1 MNKRQLNTFE
11 KHTPSNYKS
20 QLSSENYNT
29 LLTGHLPPD
38 VALFDQGSDVTYTCR
53 LDLLTNVRQLNTP
66 ERFSTISGDVKSS
79 LVGTMHLNLGYR
91 NGTINW
97 IEKEAYYSPHYTST
111 ILSKKL
117 LEKYNLYLFYK
128 PPYRATF
135 HNSRNE
141 ELVYDV
147 PLINGKLLFKLNVYS
162 IYNVPKSF
170 DWSPKFYYNP
180 VTKNNERLFL
190 YAQREYRWYE
200 EILFFATWPL
210 LLWNHL
216 QWEFRDF
223 YPNCPDPTVIVP
235 TGKKY
240 SHYQTVM

>member
-135 HNSRNE
+135 HNSLKNLPYQ
-141 ELVYDV
+141 LVKYFFTSWM
-147 PLINGKLLFKLNVYS
+147 IITFQRTFYR
-162 IYNVPKSF
+162 SF